1 MGADQD
7 NKSKE
12 INLRDFKRDLSKSL
26 ERSVTKQHPK
36 HTEYRSNS
44 ILKFMESIQEVERS
58 QSIIVIESDQGSDFG
73 SDIIGSKPVQAA
85 KKKKKDT
92 PPV

>member
-1 MGADQD
+1 
-7 NKSKE
+7 
-12 INLRDFKRDLSKSL
+12 
-26 ERSVTKQHPK
+26 
-36 HTEYRSNS
+36 
-44 ILKFMESIQEVERS
+44 MESIQEVERS

-92 PPV
+92 QPV